1 MNPKLYILCIEDEPE
16 VLDAITRD
24 LADFEAHFCLEACA
38 SAEEA
43 KTLLNGLSDEDSRV
57 AAILCDHVMP
67 GQRGIELLIELTESD
82 LPVLKHTRKIL
93 FTGQAGHEDT
103 IEAINHGGI
112 DHYLAKP
119 WDPDKLVDII
129 REQLTTYVIQARL
142 DPLPLLSFLNRE
154 RLTEYMRK
162 HQPIS
167 DV

>member
-24 LADFEAHFCLEACA
+24 LAEFESHFQLEALA

-43 KTLLNGLSDEDSRV
+43 KALIETLSPEEERIAL
-57 AAILCDHVMP
+57 ILCDHVMP
-67 GQRGIELLIELTESD
+67 GQRGIDLLIELEKSES
-82 LPVLKHTRKIL
+82 PALKHSRKVL

-103 IEAINHGGI
+103 IEAINRGGI

-119 WDPDKLVDII
+119 WHPEKLADIV
-129 REQLTTYVIQARL
+129 RDQLTTFVIRARL
-142 DPLPLLSFLNRE
+142 DALPFMSTLNSDE
-154 RLTEYMRK
+154 LTDYLRK
-162 HQPIS
+162 HQTMS